1 MSSNYELYKGL
12 SEGIESGE
20 SDCPFGEADAD
31 CVRMRVSGPTL
42 LFTSWAKASLLFG
55 SVRMDTAEADPNRP
69 RALGEMAGASDWNRL
84 HTLLTRKDPPHVV
97 LVGTAGVGKSCA
109 LRLILGSAITVWLRC
124 SQDPTLRDNRD
135 RIKAAARRRIEAGHI
150 NWIVLEHADALHAD
164 AQAFLRRII
173 ETTMGASRFV
183 LEVRDAAAIAEPLL
197 SRTVLFNAPQLVEYE
212 IRAEIMRRAPL
223 LLQEKA
229 AEYAG
234 ACDGNV
240 RWATLQGLALERTQ
254 SLAQQN
260 NQGLAMK
267 QTHVQEEGFL
277 GLSKETPTTWPDVL
291 RIMETIQSTG
301 SSPRAYSDQNSSVWD
316 RPGGICPWALLGL
329 ELSASVP

>member
-1 MSSNYELYKGL
+1 VK
-12 SEGIESGE
+12 
-20 SDCPFGEADAD
+20 
-31 CVRMRVSGPTL
+31 
-42 LFTSWAKASLLFG
+42 
-55 SVRMDTAEADPNRP
+55 
-69 RALGEMAGASDWNRL
+69 
-84 HTLLTRKDPPHVV
+84 
-97 LVGTAGVGKSCA
+97 
-109 LRLILGSAITVWLRC
+109 
-124 SQDPTLRDNRD
+124 
-135 RIKAAARRRIEAGHI
+135 AGHI

-212 IRAEIMRRAPL
+212 IRSEILRRAPL

-240 RWATLQGLALERTQ
+240 RWAVLQALC
-254 SLAQQN
+254 
-260 NQGLAMK
+260 AMK
-267 QTHVQEEGFL
+267 ETQADGFL
-277 GLSKETPTTWPDVL
+277 GLPKETAKSWSDVI
-291 RIMETIQSTG
+291 RIMETIQATG

-329 ELSASVP
+329 ELSTGLS